1 LSLKTRMDEKDLILL
16 QVLAEDGRANHV
28 ALGKTVDLSEGAV
41 RGRLDWLQ
49 ANEILLG
56 FKAVIKPGV
65 LDPHLLQLVE
75 FVILSGPNPETV
87 KRFEAALTALPGI
100 ASVDVLDR
108 SSYQVRIAHGSS
120 GALLQ
125 AVATGAGVQIS
136 ISRVRTIERVL
147 HRRKATA
154 PPATVPHAIQTPPS
168 VSG

>member
-1 LSLKTRMDEKDLILL
+1 MDEKDLILL
-16 QVLAEDGRANHV
+16 QVLAEDGRASHV
-28 ALGKTVDLSEGAV
+28 ALGKIVDLSEGAV

-56 FKAVIKPGV
+56 FQAVIKPGV
-65 LDPHLLQLVE
+65 LDPQLLQLVE
-75 FVILSGPNPETV
+75 FVILSGPNPETL
-87 KRFEAALTALPGI
+87 KRFETALAALPGV
-100 ASVDVLDR
+100 AGVDVLDR
-108 SSYQVRIAHGSS
+108 SGYQVRIAHGSPAS
-120 GALLQ
+120 LLQ

-154 PPATVPHAIQTPPS
+154 LPATVPPAIQTPPS